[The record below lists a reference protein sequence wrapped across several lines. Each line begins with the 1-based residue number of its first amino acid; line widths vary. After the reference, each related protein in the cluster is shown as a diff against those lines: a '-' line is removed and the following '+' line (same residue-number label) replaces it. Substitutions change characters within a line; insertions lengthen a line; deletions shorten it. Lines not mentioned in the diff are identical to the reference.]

1 MRTLTKDRAA
11 ATPRAMTDDLAT
23 MVAVLQRMQTR
34 LMIADLEF
42 NLVFVNDLALRT
54 LRTMEPQLVSSF
66 GVTVDQLLEGSIHRF
81 HRDPGRIERI
91 LRDEASLPRPVSF
104 GFGGRTLQG
113 AANSLVVNGKIIGYI
128 VTWEDMTDELARI
141 AVAEAEA
148 QDARA
153 IQQTMTALGR
163 VTTIDVAARVEID
176 AVRTGFGWAY
186 GSYWKVDPASNTL
199 RFDVESGDA
208 GEEFRRVTRSASF
221 AEGVG
226 LSGRAWRA
234 RDLVFVA
241 DLAEMT
247 DCVRA
252 PVALRAG
259 VRSGICFPV
268 LANGRVMGTMDFF
281 TTGPIDL
288 SADRLSTLRVL
299 GQLVS
304 QTIERLTGQT
314 RERERAAAVT
324 QNSQALAAAAEELQ
338 VVSGQMGQNAT
349 STAREV
355 DQITAA
361 SMQVSQSIDS
371 VSAGAEEM
379 SASIKEIARN
389 ASEATTVANN
399 AVADAEDAT
408 QIVSRLGDS
417 STEIGQIVKVI
428 TGIAQQTNLLALN
441 ATIEAARAG
450 EAGKG
455 FAVVANE
462 VKELAKETAKATED
476 ISAKIEAIQSDTQ
489 SSVDSITGI
498 LSIIDQIAE
507 FQNTIASAVEEQ
519 AATTSEIARSV
530 TDASRGSTEITSN
543 MHTVARAADNTASGA
558 SDSSR
563 AASELARMA
572 SDLQQLVGQFTY

>member
-1 MRTLTKDRAA
+1 MKTLMRDRPTAG
-11 ATPRAMTDDLAT
+11 PRAMTDDLAT

-34 LMIADLEF
+34 LMIADIEL
-42 NLVFVNDLALRT
+42 NLVYVNDLAMRT
-54 LRTMEPQLVSSF
+54 LRTLEPQLVASF
-66 GVTVDQLLEGSIHRF
+66 GVTVDQLLDGSIHRF

-91 LRDEASLPRPVSF
+91 LHDEASLPRPVSF
-104 GFGGRTLQG
+104 AFGGRTLQG
-113 AANSLVVNGKIIGYI
+113 AANSLVVNGTIIGYI

-141 AVAEAEA
+141 AIAQAEA

-153 IQQTMTALGR
+153 IQQTMTALGGAQ
-163 VTTIDVAARVEID
+163 TIEDAARVAIET
-176 AVRTGFGWAY
+176 VRTGFGWAY
-186 GSYWKVDPASNTL
+186 GSYWKVDPSSNTL

-208 GEEFRRVTRSASF
+208 GDEFRRVTRSASF

-241 DLAEMT
+241 DLSDVT

-252 PVALRAG
+252 PVAQRAG
-259 VRSGICFPV
+259 VRSGMCFPLV
-268 LANGRVMGTMDFF
+268 VGGKVVGTMDFF
-281 TTGPIDL
+281 TTETIQL
-288 SADRLSTLRVL
+288 SPERLSTLRVV

-304 QTIERLTGQT
+304 QTMERLAVQS
-314 RERERAAAVT
+314 RERERAHAVR

-338 VVSGQMGQNAT
+338 VVSVQMGQNAT

-355 DQITAA
+355 DQIATA

-389 ASEATTVANN
+389 ASEATMVANS
-399 AVADAEDAT
+399 AVADADEAT
-408 QIVSRLGDS
+408 QIVSRLGES

-428 TGIAQQTNLLALN
+428 TSIAQQTNLLALN

-462 VKELAKETAKATED
+462 VKELAKATASATED
-476 ISAKIEAIQSDTQ
+476 ISRKIESIQSETHR
-489 SSVDSITGI
+489 SITAIGSVTDVI
-498 LSIIDQIAE
+498 GQIAD

-519 AATTSEIARSV
+519 AATTNDMARSV
-530 TDASRGSTEITSN
+530 NEASRGAQQITH
-543 MHTVARAADNTASGA
+543 ML
-558 SDSSR
+558 SSVNDA
-563 AASELARMA
+563 AASTAAGANDSRQAATELAELA
-572 SDLQQLVGQFTY
+572 AQLHTLVDDAR